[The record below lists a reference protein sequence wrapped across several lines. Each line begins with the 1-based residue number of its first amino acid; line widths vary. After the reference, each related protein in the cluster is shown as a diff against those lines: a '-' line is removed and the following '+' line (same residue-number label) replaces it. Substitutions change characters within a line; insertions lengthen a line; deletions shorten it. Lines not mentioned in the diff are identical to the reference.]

1 MLPSQLGGGFG
12 WFETYLYCLIHS
24 GPILFAVSGP
34 WDIEILVKSWV
45 KPSLFLSAS
54 FCFCFFLFQAAASF
68 QLFLFSLS
76 VFLCCSCSSAV
87 FEILL
92 QLRSKKGIG

>member
-12 WFETYLYCLIHS
+12 WFETYLYCWIHS
-24 GPILFAVSGP
+24 GPFLFAVSGP
-34 WDIEILVKSWV
+34 WDIEILVKSWI
-45 KPSLFLSAS
+45 KPSLFLSAPFCSRQQLLFSCFS
-54 FCFCFFLFQAAASF
+54 FPFLFFLR
-68 QLFLFSLS
+68 
-76 VFLCCSCSSAV
+76 CSCSSAV